1 MAGVQPGQGRRILVI
16 EPMGAGL
23 GLVRVGREL
32 GFDIVVATFNGDD
45 RVISADDLAL
55 AELVVQVDTNDE
67 AALTEIAVDLHAR
80 RPFTAILPGFEF
92 YVDVVARLADR
103 LGLPGLPAAS
113 VLALR
118 DKAVMRERAQ
128 AAGLRVPRHVRAT
141 SRAELLAAAEVV
153 GFPAVLKPTDSAGSV
168 HVSRVDGTEELLQRY
183 EFMTS
188 DPRTDLGRRLDGK
201 VLLEELVA
209 GPEVSV
215 EGYVTGD
222 EVVIVSVTAKLLGPE
237 PYFVEVG
244 HIVQA
249 DLDPAVRADVES
261 YVDELCRALRLTTGP
276 FHCELRLRP
285 DGPVLIEI
293 GARLPGGHIADL
305 VELVTGVSL
314 PRVMLAAYTGLD
326 LDQVAAL
333 GTPKVK
339 CAGLLGFTATGER
352 FSGAHGLDELRDS
365 PDVLELQVYVRPGD
379 PLPRPD
385 DFRARLG
392 HVIFHADS
400 YAAALERWRAIE
412 REVRFV

>member
-1 MAGVQPGQGRRILVI
+1 
-16 EPMGAGL
+16 
-23 GLVRVGREL
+23 
-32 GFDIVVATFNGDD
+32 
-45 RVISADDLAL
+45 
-55 AELVVQVDTNDE
+55 
-67 AALTEIAVDLHAR
+67 
-80 RPFTAILPGFEF
+80 
-92 YVDVVARLADR
+92 
-103 LGLPGLPAAS
+103 
-113 VLALR
+113 
-118 DKAVMRERAQ
+118 
-128 AAGLRVPRHVRAT
+128 
-141 SRAELLAAAEVV
+141 
-153 GFPAVLKPTDSAGSV
+153 
-168 HVSRVDGTEELLQRY
+168 
-183 EFMTS
+183 
-188 DPRTDLGRRLDGK
+188 
-201 VLLEELVA
+201 
-209 GPEVSV
+209 
-215 EGYVTGD
+215 VTGD
-222 EVVIVSVTAKLLGPE
+222 EVVVVSVTAKLLGPE

-249 DLDPAVRADVES
+249 DLDPAVRAEIES

-314 PRVMLAAYTGLD
+314 PRVMLAAYTGLG

-352 FSGAHGLDELRDS
+352 FNEAHGLDQLRDS
-365 PDVLELQVYVRPGD
+365 PDVLELQVYVRPGE